1 MSAELDPAL
10 ITTPTLGR
18 EGLSRTQITRA
29 ERVSPLCV
37 RIPRWARTGCAE
49 LAWNLGSSAEP
60 LEWCRERLGFS
71 PSGRDHSSQHSWGF
85 IAMPDKSWQ
94 RSTT

>member
-1 MSAELDPAL
+1 MFAELDPTL
-10 ITTPTLGR
+10 ITTSTLGR
-18 EGLSRTQITRA
+18 ERLSSTHITPA
-29 ERVSPLCV
+29 GKVSPLCV
-37 RIPRWARTGCAE
+37 RSPKWARMRCAG
-49 LAWNLGSSAEP
+49 LGWNWGSSAEP
-60 LEWCRERLGFS
+60 LASCRERLGFS